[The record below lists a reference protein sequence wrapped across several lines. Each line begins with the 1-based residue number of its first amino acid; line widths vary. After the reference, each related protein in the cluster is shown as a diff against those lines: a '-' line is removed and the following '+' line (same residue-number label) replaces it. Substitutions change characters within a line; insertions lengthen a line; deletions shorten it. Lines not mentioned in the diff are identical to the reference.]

1 MNHLEILMVKYFT
14 TKRVS
19 QREVLLSQY
28 SQISI
33 WVDDIVV
40 VVSELQELKRKFE
53 ERFFSKIYVQN

>member
-53 ERFFSKIYVQN
+53 ERSFS